1 MIDNTNHEIRNSATC
16 DHNRKDDIYIWC
28 SLNITMSGYWK
39 RDVLKRGTDEK
50 KLQERRL
57 LTTVAQLFGFSS

>member
-1 MIDNTNHEIRNSATC
+1 
-16 DHNRKDDIYIWC
+16 
-28 SLNITMSGYWK
+28 MSGYWK
-39 RDVLKRGTDEK
+39 RDVLKRDTDEK